1 MSQKNPI
8 VWKVYSIYFIFVVI
22 MAVVLIQTAKIQF
35 EGRTNL
41 FFTASTKDKK
51 LPIKYV
57 NKTPRRGE
65 ILDVNSTPLVTTVT
79 YYAIYMDATV
89 VDEKVFDSD
98 LMDLCQGLEA
108 FRGKISAREYFN
120 KIMEARKRGNRYLM
134 LFPKVTNE
142 QRKHL
147 RTLPI
152 FKLGKLKGGLIDTE
166 ERQERRLPHGK
177 MLRRTLGFYKE
188 PKGQNPI
195 AVGIEGAYNNY
206 LKGEPGVEI
215 EQKITTGWKRTGQV
229 VKESVEGADV
239 VTSIDKEI
247 QEVADSELERQL
259 KIQQA
264 SFGCVIVMDV
274 KTGFIRAISNL
285 TRDQNGNYN
294 EVYNHAIG
302 RKEVPGSTFKLASL
316 LAALEDDLIEMSDT
330 VNAKGLYIFGKR
342 DTLRDTRIGGYG
354 KITLQTAFE
363 KSSNVISKVID
374 QAYRRNPESFLD
386 RLKQFGLTEPLG
398 IELEGEAQPTVKKPG
413 TKEWNGNTVAWMSV
427 GYEFQ
432 QTPLQTLAFYNAV
445 ANQGKM
451 VKPLF
456 VKEIRR
462 GSEVVKSFDPV
473 VLRPK
478 ICADEHLRTM
488 HECLKGVMKRGTGA
502 DLFSSQFEIAGK
514 TGTSVILGSN
524 NKYNKEKK
532 AYQASFVGYFP
543 ADDPIYSCIV
553 VISEPQKDVYGAKV
567 SGTVFAAIANKVYAS
582 TLKYHRAINESKPR
596 QLGAPLTKAG
606 NRYDLQRSLKW
617 LGAPFSMDGRHE
629 WMYATRERNKVV
641 LRRKKVT
648 KNAIP
653 NMTGMTAK
661 DAVYLIESQGMVAR
675 IKGYGK
681 VVKQSLP
688 AGSPSFAG
696 GIVTITLEP

>member
-1 MSQKNPI
+1 MNQKNPI
-8 VWKVYSIYFIFVVI
+8 VWKVYLIYFVFVAI
-22 MAVVLIQTAKIQF
+22 MAVVLIKTVKIQF

-41 FFTASTKDKK
+41 FFTSSTKDKK
-51 LPIKYV
+51 LPTKYLT
-57 NKTPRRGE
+57 KTPRRGE
-65 ILDVNSTPLVTTVT
+65 ILDVNYTPLVTTVT
-79 YYAIYMDATV
+79 YYQIHMDATV
-89 VDEKVFDSD
+89 VDEKIFDSE
-98 LMDLCQGLEA
+98 LMDLCRGLER
-108 FRGKISAREYFN
+108 FKGTLTAREYFN
-120 KIMEARKRGNRYLM
+120 KIIEARKRGNRYLP
-134 LFPKVTNE
+134 LFGKVTNDE
-142 QRKHL
+142 RKYL

-152 FKLGKLKGGLIDTE
+152 FRLGKLKGGLIDDE
-166 ERQERRLPHGK
+166 EKQERRLPHGK

-188 PKGQNPI
+188 QKGKRPI
-195 AVGIEGAYNNY
+195 AVGIEGAYNSY
-206 LKGEPGVEI
+206 LQGEPGLEI
-215 EQKITTGWKRTGQV
+215 QQKITTGWKRTGQII
-229 VKESVEGADV
+229 KEAVEGADV
-239 VTSIDKEI
+239 VTSINKEI

-264 SFGCVIVMDV
+264 AYGCVIVMDV

-285 TRDQNGNYN
+285 TRDENGNYN
-294 EVYNHAIG
+294 EVYNYAIG

-316 LAALEDDLIEMSDT
+316 LAALEDDLIEISDT
-330 VNAKGLYIFGKR
+330 VNAKGIYVFGDE
-342 DTLRDTRIGGYG
+342 DTLKDTRPGGYG

-363 KSSNVISKVID
+363 KSSNVISKVLH
-374 QAYRRNPESFLD
+374 QAYRKNPEAFID

-398 IELEGEAQPTVKKPG
+398 IELEGEPKPTIKKPG
-413 TKEWNGNTVAWMSV
+413 TQEWNGNTIAWMSV
-427 GYEFQ
+427 GYEIQ
-432 QTPLQTLAFYNAV
+432 QTPLQTLTFYNAV

-462 GSEVVKSFDPV
+462 GSEVIKSFQPI

-488 HECLKGVMKRGTGA
+488 HSCLKGVMKRGTGE

-514 TGTSVILGSN
+514 TGTSVILGKKN
-524 NKYNKEKK
+524 RYDKNKK

-553 VISEPQKDVYGAKV
+553 VISEPQKDMYGAKV

-596 QLGAPLTKAG
+596 LLGAPLTKAG
-606 NRYDLQRSLKW
+606 NRFDLQRALNWLKE
-617 LGAPFSMDGRHE
+617 PFSMEGGND
-629 WMYATRERNKVV
+629 WMYAIREKNRLV
-641 LRRKKVT
+641 LRRKKIT
-648 KNAIP
+648 KHTVP
-653 NMTGMTAK
+653 NLHGMTAK

-675 IKGYGK
+675 VKGYGT